1 MQTNLFP
8 VYLHKLC
15 ILIAQLS
22 VVTFPGASTFNLFW
36 LGIFHP
42 SSYSWPFSPLYLQQ
56 NYCKMAKRPLPSSAF
71 ALPGLSKPDTKKPC
85 GISYTK
91 STGHSKNL
99 STKKENGPVE
109 DNFHSSPSLVDGKG
123 SLLPLQTKHTL
134 DNLTKTRPRNPG
146 RRSPSPL
153 ARRKFEQD
161 SLGSESVLL
170 SKSSLEADSSKKSN
184 HHRDVSNDR
193 LNTVKERTAF
203 SPALMITNDVG
214 FSISSD
220 ELSVSRT
227 SPRTSPRIRIRH
239 QADRPEIL
247 PKPKRNL
254 NRMNADHIPDKC
266 DLVGNITDLTHDS
279 KISEEHNNP
288 AATMEPP
295 PLPSSPPPL
304 EDDIPASD
312 PNERLHSDAK
322 HSMQGSSFGK
332 VIKTEDAKSLNS
344 NLSRTL
350 GNPIHN
356 PDEVNGFSRTK
367 QGRAAT
373 SSDMSSS
380 SSRIAKWQGY
390 GRTWSGEN
398 HASTGMAKVGVALSE
413 RQTSLDSAIA
423 SRLSKYDTPY
433 SSRQRKSVNKSPS
446 SRRRRF
452 KPVSLVDES
461 EMTNTPSIVETQSTD
476 SLSKVYE
483 YQSQLISERLHG
495 VQAGKFLPGQALPK
509 HLTNRTEIQTDGLSL
524 SGSNTKNRFQRN
536 VCAPEKK
543 VKPVTGSSLRA
554 STNIAGQSY
563 VENSRQHP
571 SLSDKFAMNRTNP
584 EPTVLLEYDVRNSEE
599 KVIEVETNETVP
611 FVVSDRSGMY
621 RSKADY
627 LKRESKDSRAVID
640 SGLNERPDMQEGNP
654 PVTLPKVVI
663 EYDGEVVRDSV
674 LHGYDTENSSDE
686 ANLSKSSF
694 DAEEDT
700 FNLQQKE
707 QESDGSSPVENGGD
721 LQYSD
726 YSDEE
731 EDLDLVLDDVSLDD
745 EDLTFEDLDSARQK
759 MKQDKGMFFVFI
771 RHYRSSSE

>member
-1 MQTNLFP
+1 
-8 VYLHKLC
+8 
-15 ILIAQLS
+15 
-22 VVTFPGASTFNLFW
+22 
-36 LGIFHP
+36 
-42 SSYSWPFSPLYLQQ
+42 
-56 NYCKMAKRPLPSSAF
+56 MAKRPLPSSAF
-71 ALPGLSKPDTKKPC
+71 ALPGLSKPDTKKPF
-85 GISYTK
+85 GISYTR

-99 STKKENGPVE
+99 STKNENGPVE
-109 DNFHSSPSLVDGKG
+109 DNFNSSLSLVDDKG
-123 SLLPLQTKHTL
+123 SLLPVQTKHTL

-161 SLGSESVLL
+161 SLGSESVHL
-170 SKSSLEADSSKKSN
+170 SKPSLEAGNSKKSN
-184 HHRDVSNDR
+184 YQRNISNDR
-193 LNTVKERTAF
+193 LNAVKERTAF

-227 SPRTSPRIRIRH
+227 SPRTSPRIRNRH
-239 QADRPEIL
+239 QVDRPEIL
-247 PKPKRNL
+247 PKPNRNL
-254 NRMNADHIPDKC
+254 NRMNADHVPEESDF
-266 DLVGNITDLTHDS
+266 VGNITDLTHDS

-288 AATMEPP
+288 ATMEPP

-304 EDDIPASD
+304 EDDVSASD
-312 PNERLHSDAK
+312 PNETLRRDAK

-332 VIKTEDAKSLNS
+332 VIETVNGKSLNS
-344 NLSRTL
+344 NPSRTL
-350 GNPIHN
+350 GSPIDN
-356 PDEVNGFSRTK
+356 SDEVNGFSRTK
-367 QGRAAT
+367 QGRATT
-373 SSDMSSS
+373 SSDISSS
-380 SSRIAKWQGY
+380 SSRIGKWQGY

-398 HASTGMAKVGVALSE
+398 HASTGMAQVGVALSE

-433 SSRQRKSVNKSPS
+433 SSRQRKSVDKSPS

-461 EMTNTPSIVETQSTD
+461 EMTNTASTDETQSTD
-476 SLSKVYE
+476 SLSKVDE
-483 YQSQLISERLHG
+483 NRSQPISERFHG
-495 VQAGKFLPGQALPK
+495 VQAGKFLPGQAFPR
-509 HLTNRTEIQTDGLSL
+509 HLTNGTEIQTDGLSL

-536 VCAPEKK
+536 EFAPEKK
-543 VKPVTGSSLRA
+543 VQPVTSSSLLA
-554 STNIAGQSY
+554 SKHSAGQSNE
-563 VENSRQHP
+563 ENSRQHP
-571 SLSDKFAMNRTNP
+571 SLSDKFALNRTSP

-599 KVIEVETNETVP
+599 KVIEVETNETAP

-621 RSKADY
+621 SSKADY
-627 LKRESKDSRAVID
+627 LKKELSKDSRAVID
-640 SGLNERPDMQEGNP
+640 TGLNDRPDMQEGSP
-654 PVTLPKVVI
+654 QVTLPKVVI
-663 EYDGEVVRDSV
+663 EYDGEVVRDSM

-694 DAEEDT
+694 EAEQDT

-759 MKQDKGMFFVFI
+759 MKQGKGMFFVFI
-771 RHYRSSSE
+771 RLCYRSSSD